1 MGEEFDDLM
10 APAYQSRLF
19 RRMGN
24 WERLEPLGEH
34 IFLSGNRFVNVPG
47 DVCRFCYL
55 VIDGQVISLEMTEDG
70 NEHIFNIFEQ
80 GSIFLESN
88 ALAGFYV
95 DIHFQTTCPTELV
108 RIPPE
113 TLKKAI
119 REDQLIADTIQLSS
133 ASKYYSA
140 MDQLRECYNHSAVW
154 KIYNMFVL
162 LAESAGKPYYGK
174 WTMIDMKITQ
184 QFISN
189 MLGINRITVN
199 RALKELRESGRILVV
214 NNIHYCVQSANA
226 DT

>member
-1 MGEEFDDLM
+1 MDEEFDALM

-19 RRMGN
+19 RRVGS

-34 IFLSGNRFVNVPG
+34 IFLSENRFVHVPG
-47 DVCRFCYL
+47 DICRFCYL
-55 VIDGQVISLEMTEDG
+55 VIEGQVISLELTEDG
-70 NEHIFNIFEQ
+70 NEHIFNLFEQ

-88 ALAGFYV
+88 ALAGFHV
-95 DIHFQTTCPTELV
+95 NIHFQTTRATELV
-108 RIPPE
+108 RIRPDV
-113 TLKKAI
+113 LKKAM
-119 REDQLIADTIQLSS
+119 REDPLIFDTIQLSS

-162 LAESAGKPYYGK
+162 LAESAGKPYYEN

-199 RALKELRESGRILVV
+199 RALKELRESGRILVI
-214 NNIHYCVQSANA
+214 NNTHYCVPSPSEDA
-226 DT
+226 